1 MDYNG
6 LIWIIKAYANGQELI
21 YWAFSPEEA
30 ASILEE
36 LHQLYPINNT
46 RLTLTTNDIFGL

>member
-6 LIWIIKAYANGQELI
+6 LIWIIKAYAPGQELI

-30 ASILEE
+30 ISILEE
-36 LHQLYPINNT
+36 LRDSPQDFL
-46 RLTLTTNDIFGL
+46 LSMELTTNPN

>member
-6 LIWIIKAYANGQELI
+6 LIWIIKAYAPGQELV

-30 ASILEE
+30 ADVLEE
-36 LHQLYPINNT
+36 LSKRHQECIVEMQ
-46 RLTLTTNDIFGL
+46 LTTNPN